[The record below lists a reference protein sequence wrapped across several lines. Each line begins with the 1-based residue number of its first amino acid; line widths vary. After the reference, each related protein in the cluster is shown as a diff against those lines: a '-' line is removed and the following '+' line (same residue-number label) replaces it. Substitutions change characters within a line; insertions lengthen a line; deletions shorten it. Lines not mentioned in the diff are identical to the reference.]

1 MSDLVGNPAET
12 HLSVGTDGDVKDS
25 QSQSSSLDDSQP
37 RENFI
42 VNQLLEKKDVRKM
55 LEPKAHQDK

>member
-1 MSDLVGNPAET
+1 MSDLVGKFS
-12 HLSVGTDGDVKDS
+12 HLSVGPDGDVNS

-42 VNQLLEKKDVRKM
+42 ANQLLEKKDVRKM